1 MDKPKRSYY
10 LPNKLIKDF
19 DKECQRSGFVK
30 ERVVAAALLEFLR
43 SDPNGRAGM
52 FDHLAKYLE
61 IGLKKRA

>member
-1 MDKPKRSYY
+1 VEKPKRSYY

-52 FDHLAKYLE
+52 FDTLAKYLE
-61 IGLKKRA
+61 AGKRRS